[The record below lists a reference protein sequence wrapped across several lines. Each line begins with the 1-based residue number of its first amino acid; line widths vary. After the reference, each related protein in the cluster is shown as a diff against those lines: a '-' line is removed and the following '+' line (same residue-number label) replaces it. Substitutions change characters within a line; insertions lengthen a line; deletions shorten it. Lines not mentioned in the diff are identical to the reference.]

1 MKTTDTRAF
10 ANQLLV
16 CLLVTFGFGG
26 SIGLGT
32 VWMRHQNALLAKS
45 NRALEASIAELKRR
59 IDETTTKVEGEQA
72 SDVLRRRND
81 QWRLGFA
88 PATEQ
93 QVKRM
98 PEDPIMRLARL
109 HRTELFADGVVP
121 VTIRF
126 AVKD

>member
-45 NRALEASIAELKRR
+45 NRALEANVAELKRR
-59 IDETTTKVEGEQA
+59 IDETTTQVEGEQA
-72 SDVLRRRND
+72 SDVLRRRNAE
-81 QWRLGFA
+81 WRLGFA
-88 PATEQ
+88 PAAEQ
-93 QVKRM
+93 QVRHM

-109 HRTELFADGVVP
+109 HRAELFADGVVP
-121 VTIRF
+121 VTVRF
-126 AVKD
+126 AMKN